1 MHILIGIIVIAIIIA
16 IIAEI
21 FGVGFWT
28 AAGIGIL
35 IIIGICVVIYLIDK
49 FSKSEETTTKA
60 IIVAVFGAIAAIII
74 GFFVVFVGCDSGD
87 GEDASYYM
95 DYNGNGQMDDG
106 EHVYDTYDNGGGGV
120 DYDGD
125 GWNEYNYEP

>member
-74 GFFVVFVGCDSGD
+74 GFFVVFVRMRMFLNLILQTR
-87 GEDASYYM
+87 A
-95 DYNGNGQMDDG
+95 
-106 EHVYDTYDNGGGGV
+106 
-120 DYDGD
+120 
-125 GWNEYNYEP
+125 